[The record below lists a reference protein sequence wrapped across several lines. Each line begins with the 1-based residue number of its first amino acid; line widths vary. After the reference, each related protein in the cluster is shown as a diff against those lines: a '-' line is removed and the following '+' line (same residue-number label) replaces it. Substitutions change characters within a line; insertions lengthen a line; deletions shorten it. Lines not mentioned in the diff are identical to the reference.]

1 MLIYRFKQ
9 IMGALRMRCARVGF
23 RKKRGRRGFTLVEV
37 LAVLVIF
44 ALLAAITVPGVT
56 RWLDRARELRDS
68 ETAQL
73 LRTAAQ
79 NRLNRLRA
87 DEPEAYAA
95 FCALIPADGAATY
108 PDGAGAE
115 AVRILL
121 GESGLLSVVGRGSVR
136 LELDAERRNVLRAEY
151 GE

>member
-23 RKKRGRRGFTLVEV
+23 REKRGRRGFTLVEV
-37 LAVLVIF
+37 LAALVIF
-44 ALLAAITVPGVT
+44 SLLAAITVPGVT
-56 RWLDRARELRDS
+56 RFLVCAREMQEA
-68 ETAQL
+68 ETARL
-73 LRTAAQ
+73 LRAAAQ
-79 NRLNRLRA
+79 NRLKRLRA

-95 FCALIPADGAATY
+95 FCARFPADGAAMY

-115 AVRILL
+115 AVRVLL

-136 LELDAERRNVLRAEY
+136 LELDGERRNVLRAEY